1 MSLATEPEK
10 PKTSGNRPVKIILGI
25 GVLITLLSIQVPW
38 LSNEFGRSGAFT
50 LTLLDFFQAGTSS
63 LELQDLP
70 FTAVI
75 TMIGFLLALVSGV
88 LSLRVRRLATLFGAM
103 NLFTGIIWILGLD
116 SIPSR
121 FISQLGG
128 QGVALAIP
136 ISAGL
141 GPYLVIGIGVVVLIG
156 YYVTRE
162 Q

>member
-1 MSLATEPEK
+1 MATEPEK
-10 PKTSGNRPVKIILGI
+10 SKTRRNRPVQIILGI

-38 LSNEFGRSGAFT
+38 LSNEFGRPGAFT
-50 LTLLDFFQAGTSS
+50 LTLLDFFQAATS

-88 LSLRVRRLATLFGAM
+88 LSLKVRRLATLFGAM
-103 NLFTGIIWILGLD
+103 NLFTGIVWMLGLD

-128 QGVALAIP
+128 QGVGLSTP